1 MRLLRVL
8 KKHGTYADKILK
20 IAEIISGGDR
30 TVMKEVA
37 LCVSNIRRFFAKH
50 SEQYEAR
57 GCDIDHM
64 NPNMLIWIGMTD
76 CLIENGYAAELD
88 WKCNKTDFITLL
100 SGIKQFNAFGCEINP
115 VLLYDDDDISSLCA
129 AQDKVWYTKG
139 LCVGGI
145 DIESDSYVLFICN
158 TRKLAELTSLAQT
171 IRHRIIHGN
180 EL

>member
-30 TVMKEVA
+30 IVTKEVA
-37 LCVSNIRRFFAKH
+37 LCVSNIRKFSAKYI
-50 SEQYEAR
+50 QRYEAR
-57 GCDIDHM
+57 GCDIEHTNTNTLM
-64 NPNMLIWIGMTD
+64 WIGMTD

-88 WKCNKTDFITLL
+88 WKCNKTDFIALL
-100 SGIKQFNAFGCEINP
+100 SNIRQFNTFGCEINP

-145 DIESDSYVLFICN
+145 DIESDSYVLFICSA
-158 TRKLAELTSLAQT
+158 RKLEELTSLAQT
-171 IRHRIIHGN
+171 IRHRIIKGKD
-180 EL
+180 L